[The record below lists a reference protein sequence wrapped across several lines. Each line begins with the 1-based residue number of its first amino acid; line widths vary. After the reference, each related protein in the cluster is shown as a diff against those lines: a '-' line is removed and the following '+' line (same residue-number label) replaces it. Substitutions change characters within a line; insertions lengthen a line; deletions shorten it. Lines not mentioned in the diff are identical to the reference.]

1 MSIRLRL
8 TLLYSAILALTLLAF
23 STALYAAQAR
33 LTYDSIKSNL
43 ARQGDAFANPPQRF
57 PRPPEPSTGEGA
69 PPPRPESFNPT
80 GMPGGTLPGRWS
92 QTRSLDGDRPGAHRR
107 SRRRDPAAEPRRADC
122 HRRSERIGLVRNRD
136 G

>member
-57 PRPPEPSTGEGA
+57 PRPPEPSTGGGA

-80 GMPGGTLPGRWS
+80 VPGGTLPGRWS
-92 QTRSLDGDRPGAHRR
+92 QTRSLDGGRACAHRR
-107 SRRRDPAAEPRRADC
+107 SR
-122 HRRSERIGLVRNRD
+122 
-136 G
+136 

>member
-43 ARQGDAFANPPQRF
+43 ARQGDAFANPAQRF
-57 PRPPEPSTGEGA
+57 PTTARAVDRGGRASAAAGILQLHRARRHAAWPVVADPQPGWAPSWRA
-69 PPPRPESFNPT
+69 PPI
-80 GMPGGTLPGRWS
+80 
-92 QTRSLDGDRPGAHRR
+92 
-107 SRRRDPAAEPRRADC
+107 
-122 HRRSERIGLVRNRD
+122 SET
-136 G
+136 

>member
-23 STALYAAQAR
+23 STALYVAQAR

-57 PRPPEPSTGEGA
+57 PRPPEPSSGGGA
-69 PPPRPESFNPT
+69 PPPRPNLSTP
-80 GMPGGTLPGRWS
+80 PCQAARCRAGG
-92 QTRSLDGDRPGAHRR
+92 RR
-107 SRRRDPAAEPRRADC
+107 PAAWTASCLRALPI
-122 HRRSERIGLVRNRD
+122 SAM
-136 G
+136 